1 MRKVSKDK
9 KSGLAKKYLSGVRGN
24 KRSELSN
31 VIKKMDKLYKAGKKI
46 PKSLMKKRIK
56 LGSKSKKTKRSN
68 Y

>member
-1 MRKVSKDK
+1 MRRVSKDK

-24 KRSELSN
+24 KRSELAR
-31 VIKKMDKLYKAGKKI
+31 VIKKMDRLYKAGKRI
-46 PKSLMKKRIK
+46 PKSLMDKRIK

>member
-9 KSGLAKKYLSGVRGN
+9 KSGLAKKYLSGVKGN

-31 VIKKMDKLYKAGKKI
+31 IIKKMDKLYKSGKKI
-46 PKSLMKKRIK
+46 PKSLMDKRIK